1 MLPSG
6 IVLTS
11 ASSYLKCEANR
22 QGRALPVYSRR
33 LVIAEP
39 GAIRIE
45 TVPLPPLENDEVL
58 IRTTKT
64 LISPGTE
71 RALLLNLPG
80 LNVQYP
86 KEIGYSHVGVITE
99 IASDVTRLQ
108 VGDRVASRSR
118 HASHV
123 IALAEL
129 CHKLDASLTDEHAA
143 FFQLLAIAL
152 QAVRKTRLEVG
163 EATAVLGAGL
173 VGLLALQV
181 ARVAGALPTIAIDMN
196 EGRLKRARQLG
207 ADHTTIAEQ
216 AIETIK
222 ESDDLAEGIPVVIE
236 ATGNPAALETACQI
250 ASSGARIALLGS
262 SRGATESFDF
272 YKNAHKRGLTLIG
285 AHISATYRNASAPGW
300 WTQNEEQRTALRLIE
315 HGRVEVE
322 PLLTHR
328 FKSSE
333 IQAAYDLLAL
343 WNLDTLGIIIDWT

>member
-1 MLPSG
+1 M
-6 IVLTS
+6 
-11 ASSYLKCEANR
+11 
-22 QGRALPVYSRR
+22 PVYSQR
-33 LVIAEP
+33 VVVAEP
-39 GAIRIE
+39 GVVRIE
-45 TVPLPPLENDEVL
+45 RIPLPPLEHDEVL
-58 IRTTKT
+58 IQSTKT

-86 KEIGYSHVGVITE
+86 KEVGYSHVGVITKVG
-99 IASDVTRLQ
+99 SDVMRLQ

-123 IALAEL
+123 IAKAEQ
-129 CHKLDASLTDEHAA
+129 CHKLGANLADEHAA
-143 FFQLLAIAL
+143 FFQLLAISV

-181 ARVAGALPTIAIDMN
+181 ARVAGALTTIAIDMN
-196 EGRLKRARQLG
+196 EGRLKRASQLG
-207 ADHTTIAEQ
+207 ADHTAIVGQ
-216 AIETIK
+216 AIETIR
-222 ESDDLAEGIPVVIE
+222 EADDLAEGIPVVIE

-250 ASSGARIALLGS
+250 ASFGGRIALLGS

-272 YKNAHKRGLTLIG
+272 YKNVHKRGLTLIG
-285 AHISATYRNASAPGW
+285 AHISATYRSASVPGW
-300 WTQNEEQRTALRLIE
+300 WTQYEEQRTALRLLE

-322 PLLTHR
+322 PLLTHS
-328 FKSSE
+328 FKSSDS
-333 IQAAYDLLAL
+333 QAAYDLLAL